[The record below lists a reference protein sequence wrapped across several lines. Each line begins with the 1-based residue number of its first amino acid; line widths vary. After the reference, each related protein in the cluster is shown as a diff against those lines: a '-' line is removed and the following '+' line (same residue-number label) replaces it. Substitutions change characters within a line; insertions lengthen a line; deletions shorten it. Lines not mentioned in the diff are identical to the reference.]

1 MTTYKICSI
10 LQIMRTIILLLLITA
25 NLYSQEHSREYLKNS
40 CLINSIGM
48 YQDVHDFFKNRNI
61 WNNVLVMSFTSKD
74 CKGRCVEESHAVTI
88 FNWNNQY
95 YAYDINQGSWPIRTS
110 ANLQNSPLLAAK
122 LICPRWNIKS
132 ARYLVSR

>member
-1 MTTYKICSI
+1 
-10 LQIMRTIILLLLITA
+10 
-25 NLYSQEHSREYLKNS
+25 
-40 CLINSIGM
+40 M
-48 YQDVHDFFKNRNI
+48 YDQSPCFFKNRNI

-74 CKGRCVEESHAVTI
+74 CKGRRVEESHAVTI